1 MGLTLLVHC
10 HAPLSFWL
18 FAFQTSVFLINR
30 FPTYVLSNSTPYE
43 LLYKKNHLS
52 MIFSRPLVVLS
63 ILCYVLIIS
72 INWNIVQL
80 NVSSQDIVLITK
92 GFYVFINSP
101 VESMLLGMLFLMNLT
116 SSFVIFLLHHLFH
129 LILCPLL
136 RFVPLF
142 LLLYSF
148 IFLPLHYLLHQL
160 PLHHH
165 LHLSLHFNLN
175 SLLHQHLILF
185 HSLLEPLLCPLPF
198 VCCPHFTRY
207 S

>member
-1 MGLTLLVHC
+1 
-10 HAPLSFWL
+10 
-18 FAFQTSVFLINR
+18 
-30 FPTYVLSNSTPYE
+30 
-43 LLYKKNHLS
+43 
-52 MIFSRPLVVLS
+52 MIFSRPLVVFA

-80 NVSSQDIVLITK
+80 NVSSQDIVPITK

-116 SSFVIFLLHHLFH
+116 SPFVIFLLHHLLH

-142 LLLYSF
+142 PLLQSF
-148 IFLPLHYLLHQL
+148 LFLPLHYLLHQL
-160 PLHHH
+160 PLHRH

-175 SLLHQHLILF
+175 PLLHQHLILF
-185 HSLLEPLLCPLPF
+185 HSLLEPLLCPLPLHLLSTLHKIF
-198 VCCPHFTRY
+198 LMFQNWLVLFLMLFQDITFIGNPRTLTLKLW
-207 S
+207 